1 MNITITGRHLEV
13 TEALRNY
20 VHEKVARIEGHY
32 DKINKV
38 SVTLSVEKFNQKAEA
53 TLHVTGNDIH
63 ADSIKEDMYA
73 AIDDMAD
80 KLDRQV
86 RHYKRKLT
94 DHRI

>member
-1 MNITITGRHLEV
+1 MNITITGRHLEI
-13 TEALRNY
+13 TDALRNY
-20 VHEKVARIEGHY
+20 INEKVARIEGHY
-32 DKINKV
+32 DRINKV

-63 ADSIKEDMYA
+63 ADSTKEDMYA
-73 AIDDMAD
+73 AIDDMTD

>member
-1 MNITITGRHLEV
+1 MNITVNGRHLEV
-13 TEALRNY
+13 TDALRDY
-20 VHEKVARIEGHY
+20 VIEKVERISGHY

-38 SVTLSVEKFNQKAEA
+38 NVILSVEKYHQIAEA

-63 ADSIKEDMYA
+63 ANSSKEDMYA
-73 AIDDMAD
+73 AIDDMTD

-94 DHRI
+94 DHRL

>member
-1 MNITITGRHLEV
+1 MNITITGRHFDV
-13 TEALRNY
+13 TDALHDY
-20 VHEKVARIEGHY
+20 AIEKVERISGHY

-38 SVTLSVEKFNQKAEA
+38 NVILSVEKHHQKAEA

-63 ADSIKEDMYA
+63 ADAVHGDMYA
-73 AIDDMAD
+73 AIDEMTD

-86 RHYKRKLT
+86 RHYKRKLK

>member
-1 MNITITGRHLEV
+1 MNITITGHHLDVTDALRAYV
-13 TEALRNY
+13 TE
-20 VHEKVARIEGHY
+20 KVERISGHY

-38 SVTLSVEKFNQKAEA
+38 SVTLSVEKYHQKAEA

-63 ADSIKEDMYA
+63 ADSVQEDMYA

-86 RHYKRKLT
+86 RHYKRKAT
-94 DHRI
+94 DHRL

>member
-1 MNITITGRHLEV
+1 MNITIIGRHLEV
-13 TEALRNY
+13 TEALRDY
-20 VHEKVARIEGHY
+20 VTEKVERISGHY

-38 SVTLSVEKFNQKAEA
+38 NVVLSVEKFNQKAEA

-63 ADSIKEDMYA
+63 AGSTKEDMYA
-73 AIDDMAD
+73 AIDDMTD

-94 DHRI
+94 DHRL

>member
-1 MNITITGRHLEV
+1 MNITITGRHLEI
-13 TEALRNY
+13 TDALHDY
-20 VHEKVARIEGHY
+20 IHEKVARIEGHY
-32 DKINKV
+32 DKINNV
-38 SVTLSVEKFNQKAEA
+38 SVVLSVEKFNQKAEA

-63 ADSIKEDMYA
+63 AGSIKEDMYA

-86 RHYKRKLT
+86 RHYKRKIT

>member
-1 MNITITGRHLEV
+1 MNITILGHHLEV
-13 TEALRNY
+13 TDALRAY
-20 VHEKVARIEGHY
+20 VTEKVERISGHY

-38 SVTLSVEKFNQKAEA
+38 NVTLSVEKYNQKAEA

-63 ADSIKEDMYA
+63 ADSVKDDMYA
-73 AIDDMAD
+73 AIDDMTD

-94 DHRI
+94 DHRL

>member
-1 MNITITGRHLEV
+1 MNITITGRHLDV
-13 TEALRNY
+13 TDALREY
-20 VHEKVARIEGHY
+20 TIEKVERISGHY

-38 SVTLSVEKFNQKAEA
+38 NVTLSVEKHHQKAEA

-63 ADSIKEDMYA
+63 ADAVCDDMYA
-73 AIDDMAD
+73 AIDEMTD

-86 RHYKRKLT
+86 RHYKRKLK

>member
-20 VHEKVARIEGHY
+20 VQEKVARIEGHY

-38 SVTLSVEKFNQKAEA
+38 SVTLSVEKFSQKAEA

>member
-1 MNITITGRHLEV
+1 MNIKITGRHLDI
-13 TEALRNY
+13 TDALRAY
-20 VHEKVARIEGHY
+20 VEEKVERISGHY

-38 SVTLSVEKFNQKAEA
+38 SVILSIEKYNKKAEA

-63 ADSIKEDMYA
+63 ADSVKEDMYA
-73 AIDDMAD
+73 AVDDMVD

-94 DHRI
+94 DHRL